1 MDQFKRNGETKWTK
15 KPYILFHKSAVDC
28 FCSDVNTK
36 KIKIRDN
43 GNDNDKGYT
52 NIDNNSNNNNN
63 DNNNNN
69 NNNNNNSSSNNNRL
83 KAILILIKVI
93 IKVIIRRV
101 TIVKKHQ

>member
-1 MDQFKRNGETKWTK
+1 MDQFKRNGKTKGTK

-52 NIDNNSNNNNN
+52 NIHNNSNNNNN
-63 DNNNNN
+63 GNNNS
-69 NNNNNNSSSNNNRL
+69 NNNNSSSNNNRL

>member
-69 NNNNNNSSSNNNRL
+69 NNNNNSSSNNNRL